1 VVLWLVCC
9 VVIVNG
15 LVVCCVAL
23 ATQWTVRTKR
33 RVAAES
39 ASSPV
44 VLPDFAVIDLRYAIH
59 FVPLPED
66 GHDLGSARCP
76 CHPSKTVN
84 RRRSGRRVVYLDHRQ
99 LDPRR

>member
-1 VVLWLVCC
+1 
-9 VVIVNG
+9 
-15 LVVCCVAL
+15 
-23 ATQWTVRTKR
+23 
-33 RVAAES
+33 
-39 ASSPV
+39 
-44 VLPDFAVIDLRYAIH
+44 
-59 FVPLPED
+59 LPED